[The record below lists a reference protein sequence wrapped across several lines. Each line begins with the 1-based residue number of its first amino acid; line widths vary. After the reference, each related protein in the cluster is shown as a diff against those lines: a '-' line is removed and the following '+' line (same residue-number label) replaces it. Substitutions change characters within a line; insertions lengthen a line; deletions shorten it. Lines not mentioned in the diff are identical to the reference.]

1 MISQAFRDMI
11 AELLPSVSEQESFF
25 DAFQSH
31 LKKSISL
38 NTHRATKFQ
47 ENNKNFLLSATP
59 FSKEF
64 PDTTIALGKTRQH
77 LTGQF
82 YIQEVA
88 ASLPAN
94 ILKYYLP
101 EIATT
106 HSEPIKVLDL
116 CAAPGGKTSQLA
128 DYMLAQD
135 IPGIVW

>member
-11 AELLPSVSEQESFF
+11 AELLPTQSEQESFF

-38 NTHRATKFQ
+38 NTHRASKFQ

-64 PDTTIALGKTRQH
+64 PDTMYVDREDTNIALGKTRQH

-94 ILKYYLP
+94 ILKQYLP
-101 EIATT
+101 EISTLN
-106 HSEPIKVLDL
+106 SNKPIAVLDL
-116 CAAPGGKTSQLA
+116 CAAP
-128 DYMLAQD
+128 
-135 IPGIVW
+135 